1 MITTLISAIAL
12 KATLSPRPAPM
23 SDFEHGADVRV
34 MRTFE
39 GKLYVGGRFERAN
52 RKLANNIAVWD
63 GTAWSTLGK
72 GVDGPVHDICAI
84 GKDIYVCGEFSYAN
98 KGKNDEGTPAN
109 RVAKWDGTKW
119 SALAARVVD
128 REIFAL
134 ATDGKNLYL
143 GGNFQKIND
152 ATETRSIA
160 KYDGKT
166 ITAMGGQFDRGVMN
180 MAWLNGKLYVGGIFK
195 ENGDDECL
203 STAVWDGKEWA
214 EVPGMPSSCYRIRTD
229 GKDLYA
235 APSSGNVYKLDGGKW
250 AKVVETSGQVFGL
263 HVEEGKIY
271 LGGDFTKVNGKE
283 THQLAIVDGKNTIT
297 IPEIRYARHIAV
309 VPFGGAFIIGGVYGD
324 VQGADYL
331 GGMLKWDGKKEID
344 ALTKD

>member
-1 MITTLISAIAL
+1 MITTLISALAL
-12 KATLSPRPAPM
+12 KATLHTRPASM
-23 SDFEHGADVRV
+23 SDFDHGAEVRV
-34 MRTFE
+34 MRTFD
-39 GKLYVGGRFERAN
+39 GKLYVGGKFERAN

-72 GVDGPVHDICAI
+72 GVDGPVHDICAV
-84 GKDIYVCGEFSYAN
+84 GKDIYVCGEFSYVN
-98 KGKNDEGTPAN
+98 KGKTDAGTETG

-119 SALAARVVD
+119 SALAKVPVD

-152 ATETRSIA
+152 TTETRSVA
-160 KYDGKT
+160 KYDGTK
-166 ITAMGGQFDRGVMN
+166 ITTMGGQFDRGVMN
-180 MAWLNGKLYVGGIFK
+180 MAWFNGKLYVGGIFK

-203 STAVWDGKEWA
+203 NTAAWDGKAWS
-214 EVPGMPSSCYRIRTD
+214 EVPGMPSSCYQMRTD

-235 APSSGNVYKLDGGKW
+235 APSAGSVYKLDGAKW
-250 AKVVETSGQVFGL
+250 TKVVETSGQVFGL
-263 HVEEGKIY
+263 HVEEGKLY

-283 THQLAIVDGKNTIT
+283 TYQLAIIDGKNTIT
-297 IPEIRYARHIAV
+297 IPEIRYARHRAI
-309 VPFGGAFIIGGVYGD
+309 VPFGGAFIVGGNYSD

>member
-1 MITTLISAIAL
+1 MITSLITAIAI
-12 KATLSPRPAPM
+12 KATVQPRPAPM
-23 SDFEHGADVRV
+23 SDFEHGAEVRV
-34 MRTFE
+34 MRIID

-72 GVDGPVHDICAI
+72 GVDGPVHDICAV
-84 GKDIYVCGEFSYAN
+84 GKDIYVCGEFSYVN
-98 KGKNDEGTPAN
+98 KGKTDNGVEAN

-119 SALAARVVD
+119 SALAARPVD

-152 ATETRSIA
+152 ATETRSVA
-160 KYDGKT
+160 KYDGTK

-180 MAWLNGKLYVGGIFK
+180 MVWLDGKLYVGGIFK
-195 ENGDDECL
+195 ENGDDECQN
-203 STAVWDGKEWA
+203 TAVWDGKTWS
-214 EVPGMPSSCYRIRTD
+214 EVPGMTSSCYKMRAD

-235 APSSGNVYKLDGGKW
+235 APSGGGVYKLEGSKW
-250 AKVVETSGQVFGL
+250 NKVVDTSGQVNGL
-263 HVEEGKIY
+263 HVEGGKIY
-271 LGGDFTKVNGKE
+271 IGGDFSSVNGKS
-283 THQLAIVDGKNTIT
+283 THQLAIIDGKNITT
-297 IPEIRYARHIAV
+297 IPEILYARHTAI
-309 VPFGGAFIIGGVYGD
+309 VPFGGAYIVGGSYSD
-324 VQGADYL
+324 IRGADYV
-331 GGMLKWDGKKEID
+331 GGMMKWDGKKEID